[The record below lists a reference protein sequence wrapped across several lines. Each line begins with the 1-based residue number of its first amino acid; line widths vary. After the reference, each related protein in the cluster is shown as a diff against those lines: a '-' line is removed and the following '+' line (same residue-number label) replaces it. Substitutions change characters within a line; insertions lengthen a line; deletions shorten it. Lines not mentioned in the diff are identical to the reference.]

1 MCKPIRQLSYLL
13 ALSGSVFNTAH
24 AVSFTDPVDGM
35 FDMGEYLAENA
46 YGFLPI
52 PVIITEP
59 AVGYGFG
66 VIGMFLH
73 ETEEQKEKRR
83 KLAMESIDGGAQLI
97 PPAVTVAG
105 GAATENGTWFALLG
119 HRRVWKQDSIRYMG
133 GVGFG
138 TAIMEFYPFSNS
150 GGPLQDVGVELET
163 EGYGGMQK
171 LQFRV
176 ADTKL
181 FLGIQ
186 QFYADSEVRLKNN
199 SGIGSDS
206 YTLAEA
212 RSSGLGFNLEYDAK
226 NSFFYPTEGWDF
238 IAEYL
243 WYREGIGSDNDYET
257 FLASSTA
264 YVPIANNWTL
274 AFAVEYN
281 SLTTDET
288 TLPPLAYPDISLR
301 GIPVNRYQG
310 NYTSS
315 YQTQVMWQFTPRWS
329 VSVFGGVGGNSGVGR
344 SNEGASAMFDDM
356 KWAYGTGFR
365 YLIARRYGVHMGMD
379 FGFSEEDSAFYFNVG
394 TGL

>member
-138 TAIMEFYPFSNS
+138 TAIMDFYPSITPNK
-150 GGPLQDVGVELET
+150 GVEIET
-163 EGYGGMQK
+163 KGFGGMQK
-171 LQFRV
+171 LQFRLPE
-176 ADTKL
+176 TKL
-181 FLGIQ
+181 FLGVQ
-186 QFYADSEVRLKNN
+186 QFYSRSEVSPNLF
-199 SGIGSDS
+199 DS
-206 YTLAEA
+206 APGLIFPVKTK
-212 RSSGLGFNLEYDAK
+212 SSGLGFNLEYDAK

-329 VSVFGGVGGNSGVGR
+329 VSVFGGVGGNSGVGH

>member
-138 TAIMEFYPFSNS
+138 TAIMDFYPSITPNK
-150 GGPLQDVGVELET
+150 GVEIET
-163 EGYGGMQK
+163 KGFGGMQK
-171 LQFRV
+171 LQFRLPE
-176 ADTKL
+176 TKL
-181 FLGIQ
+181 FLGVQ
-186 QFYADSEVRLKNN
+186 QFYSRSEVSPNLF
-199 SGIGSDS
+199 DS
-206 YTLAEA
+206 APGLIFPVKTK
-212 RSSGLGFNLEYDAK
+212 SSGLGFNLEYDAK